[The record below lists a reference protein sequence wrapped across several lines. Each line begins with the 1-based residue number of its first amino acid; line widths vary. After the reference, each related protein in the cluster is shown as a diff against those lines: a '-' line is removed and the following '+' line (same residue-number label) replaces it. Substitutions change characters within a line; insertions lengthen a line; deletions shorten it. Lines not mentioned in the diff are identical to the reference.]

1 MIDSEAPRE
10 ERSRGAGAAM
20 EASNSARHLRMS
32 DGVLEAEGMKACAES
47 EYAKEAAAAFPQG
60 REPAFK
66 GR

>member
-1 MIDSEAPRE
+1 
-10 ERSRGAGAAM
+10 M